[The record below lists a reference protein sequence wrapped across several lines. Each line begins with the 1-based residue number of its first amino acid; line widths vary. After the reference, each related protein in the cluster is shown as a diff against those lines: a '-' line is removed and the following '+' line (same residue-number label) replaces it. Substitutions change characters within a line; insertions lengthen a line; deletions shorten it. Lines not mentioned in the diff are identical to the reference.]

1 MKKTPHVYVGKEI
14 TYDNTGIVRGFAA
27 VCTFGMT
34 ETAWADRLGNVRFV
48 EKQKRIDNATN
59 VCRDGRHLYFLVI
72 LDIRK

>member
-1 MKKTPHVYVGKEI
+1 MEKTPHVYVGKEI

-34 ETAWADRLGNVRFV
+34 KTAWQTVFGNVRFV
-48 EKQKRIDNATN
+48 EKRIDNATN